1 MALLALLS
9 PQLSLVISSNVLR
22 TGDAPPQQIMFLC
35 LLVIAVILE
44 TSIALIF
51 QKVAHFPRKTS
62 IQMAIEDPPI
72 RSKEWAAIRGLEPGY
87 GGYWPGNPDAKK
99 YKVTIKSQ
107 KTGEEVTA
115 MVPNDRYI
123 YMYFEEQ
130 GIEIPVINKARM
142 CRQGCCTICTAK
154 LDEGSKVKMDAPLGL
169 LKDFREDG
177 YALTCCSLPR
187 SDIVCVLQ
195 DEDEMYIRQWADG
208 FEGGGKEWG
217 GVFMDE
223 D

>member
-1 MALLALLS
+1 MLLFLLA
-9 PQLSLVISSNVLR
+9 VA
-22 TGDAPPQQIMFLC
+22 T
-35 LLVIAVILE
+35 ILE
-44 TSIALIF
+44 ASTGFAF
-51 QKVAHFPRKTS
+51 QRAASLLRAKTS

-123 YMYFEEQ
+123 FMYFEEQ
-130 GIEIPVINKARM
+130 GIDIPVINKARM

>member
-1 MALLALLS
+1 MLLFNTLSVILLAQVAQCYIS
-9 PQLSLVISSNVLR
+9 RAISRVRPSQISL
-22 TGDAPPQQIMFLC
+22 
-35 LLVIAVILE
+35 
-44 TSIALIF
+44 
-51 QKVAHFPRKTS
+51 K
-62 IQMAIEDPPI
+62 MAIEDPPI
-72 RSKEWAAIRGLEPGY
+72 RSKEWAEARGMEPGY
-87 GGYWPGNPDAKK
+87 GGYWPGNPNAKK

-107 KTGEEVTA
+107 KTGEEYTA

-123 YMYFEEQ
+123 FMYFEEQ
-130 GIEIPVINKARM
+130 GIDIPVINKARM
-142 CRQGCCTICTAK
+142 CRQGCCTICTVK

-169 LKDFREDG
+169 LKDFRDNG

-187 SDIVCVLQ
+187 SDIVCEVQ